1 MVKQQLWDGGDNM
14 GTHAHI
20 DGYKIAPEES
30 ES

>member
-20 DGYKIAPEES
+20 GYIEKGKIHYIQ
-30 ES
+30 